1 MAHELF
7 GERFFGK
14 QRKPAWH
21 GLGKVMDVPMTA
33 VQAFEQ
39 MGPYEIHAEKVYRKN
54 GSTVPAQVI
63 VREATAQG
71 EDEEVIGVVGPDFM
85 PVGPRT
91 TCEVYDA
98 KVGRPVETIGALRS
112 GETLFVSTK
121 LPTID
126 VKGDEVEMYLLLINP
141 MGGGEAIQIR
151 TTPVR
156 VVCMN
161 TLVMAS
167 ALSSQLYKVRHDINA
182 LANMGE
188 WLTGVMGK
196 AEAQVSLMKE
206 ALEILAG
213 TRVGEGKAVEVLLQT
228 YPEPRI
234 PRNTAP
240 KEVMEKRHE
249 HREYVAQHRAVYREK
264 ALELFQGKG
273 TGMDRPEAA
282 GTAYGL
288 YNAVCELE
296 DCRWSR
302 KPETGLESAV
312 FGDRADTKVRA
323 FDALMKVAKTA

>member
-1 MAHELF
+1 
-7 GERFFGK
+7 
-14 QRKPAWH
+14 
-21 GLGKVMDVPMTA
+21 MDVPMTA

-39 MGPYEIHAEKVYRKN
+39 MGPYEIHAEKVYRKS
-54 GSTVPAQVI
+54 GATVPAQVI
-63 VREATAQG
+63 IREATAKG
-71 EDEEVIGVVGPDFM
+71 EAEAMIGVVGPDFM
-85 PVGPRT
+85 PVGPLT
-91 TCEVYDA
+91 TCQVYDD
-98 KVGRPVETIGALRS
+98 KVGKSVETIGALRS
-112 GETLFVSTK
+112 GETLFISTK

-126 VKGDEVEMYLLLINP
+126 VKGDEVEMYLLLVNP

-167 ALSSQLYKVRHDINA
+167 HLSSQLFKVRHDINA
-182 LANMGE
+182 LANMSG
-188 WLTGVMGK
+188 WLGTVMTK
-196 AEAQVSLMKE
+196 AEAQVALMKD

-213 TRVGEGKAVEVLLQT
+213 TRISDGKAVEVLLDT
-228 YPEPRI
+228 YPEPRV

-240 KEVMEKRHE
+240 TEVMEKRHE

-264 ALELFQGKG
+264 AMELFKGAG

-302 KPETGLESAV
+302 NPATGLESAV

-323 FDALMKVAKTA
+323 FDTLMRVAKT

>member
-21 GLGKVMDVPMTA
+21 GLGTVMDEPMTA
-33 VQAFEQ
+33 VQAFER
-39 MGPYEIHAEKVYRKN
+39 MGPYEIHAERVYRKN

-63 VREATAQG
+63 IREATTK
-71 EDEEVIGVVGPDFM
+71 DEAEAVIGVVGPDFM

-91 TCEVYDA
+91 TCEVYDEKVA
-98 KVGRPVETIGALRS
+98 KPVETIGALRN
-112 GETLFVSTK
+112 GETLFISTK

-126 VKGDEVEMYLLLINP
+126 VKGDEVEMYLLLVNP

-161 TLVMAS
+161 TLTMAS
-167 ALSSQLYKVRHDINA
+167 HLSSQLFKVRHDINA
-182 LANMGE
+182 MANMAG
-188 WLTGVMGK
+188 WLTGVMDK
-196 AEAQVSLMKE
+196 ATAQVALMKD

-213 TRVGEGKAVEVLLQT
+213 KRVSDGEAVQTLLDT
-228 YPEPRI
+228 YPEPRV

-249 HREYVAQHRAVYREK
+249 HRDYVAQHRAVYREQ
-264 ALELFQGKG
+264 ALALFHGKG

-296 DCRWSR
+296 DCRWAR
-302 KPETGLESAV
+302 KTETALESAV

-323 FDALMKVAKTA
+323 FESLMRLSK